1 MRRKGPVPFKMVIIY
16 SLILLIFFNIC
27 TFVIVDRIIEPMLMK
42 VAKIEVKSI
51 ATDAINKAIE
61 KNQGKIDIN
70 NLIVRHSQ
78 EDGKNSPI
86 SFNPSVYQ
94 DFLTGLTKDIHE
106 EIGEKANHFSD
117 GNEDGQDLKVY
128 YIPLGAATGNTI
140 FANTGPNIP
149 IQMMLA
155 GTVESQMKTN
165 TKSEGINNVWLE
177 ILVELNVDIQVIIP
191 SLTSEE
197 PLTTTV
203 KIGDYFFPGEV
214 PDYYS
219 GNGSG
224 NPPVV
229 SYPSNDEADQ

>member
-1 MRRKGPVPFKMVIIY
+1 MVFIY
-16 SLILLIFFNIC
+16 SLILLLFFNIC

-51 ATDAINKAIE
+51 ATDAINGAIE
-61 KNQGKIDIN
+61 KNREKIDIN
-70 NLIVRHSQ
+70 KLIVRHSQ
-78 EDGKNSPI
+78 GDGKNSPI

-106 EIGEKANHFSD
+106 EIGKKTNHFSEAND
-117 GNEDGQDLKVY
+117 DEKELKVY

-140 FANTGPNIP
+140 FANTGPKIP
-149 IQMMLA
+149 IEMMLA
-155 GTVESQMKTN
+155 GTVESQLKTN

-197 PLTTTV
+197 PMKTTV

-214 PDYYS
+214 PEYYS

-224 NPPVV
+224 NSPVI
-229 SYPSNDEADQ
+229 SYPSNDESNQ